1 MSIRAQLDLEEATA
15 RVEQAETDLT
25 EAQQA
30 RAQAIRAALNQG
42 MRPKEIMAITG
53 LSRRSVYYAAE
64 SKA

>member
-15 RVEQAETDLT
+15 RVEQAEASLT

-42 MRPKEIMAITG
+42 MRTKEIMAITG
-53 LSRRSVYYAAE
+53 LSRRSVYYDAE